1 LHVFCTLSRS
11 QLFLLRG
18 SYTYR
23 STGVCLMR
31 SPTLARFAE
40 PYRLRLKRDNCGE
53 SIINGKFGHLYEH
66 AAGLLGLVLEESR
79 NGRSK
84 SRSLL
89 ARRRKASAAGFRVHQ
104 AGEVETILLF
114 EVGNLLKE
122 KLAIRL
128 VAAKRRRVPSSA
140 QLETL
145 RRAREALRFCKIP
158 AQGAL
163 QGPRTHAIGGTDVGV
178 HG

>member
-89 ARRRKASAAGFRVHQ
+89 ARRHKASAAGFRVHQ

-114 EVGNLLKE
+114 EVGSTKGKASYPACGSETSEGSLL
-122 KLAIRL
+122 
-128 VAAKRRRVPSSA
+128 
-140 QLETL
+140 
-145 RRAREALRFCKIP
+145 
-158 AQGAL
+158 
-163 QGPRTHAIGGTDVGV
+163 GTTGNSQASTRSP
-178 HG
+178 